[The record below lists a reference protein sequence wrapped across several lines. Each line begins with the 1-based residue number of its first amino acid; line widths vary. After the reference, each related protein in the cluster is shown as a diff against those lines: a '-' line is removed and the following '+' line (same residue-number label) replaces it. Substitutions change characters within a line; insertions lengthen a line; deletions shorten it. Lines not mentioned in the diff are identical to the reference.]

1 MVPSPLCACMRVPED
16 WQRVLDM
23 NTLQWESE
31 RVIKSGGIGPGNVH
45 LGYASVPVHA
55 TLQEPLP

>member
-1 MVPSPLCACMRVPED
+1 MRVPED